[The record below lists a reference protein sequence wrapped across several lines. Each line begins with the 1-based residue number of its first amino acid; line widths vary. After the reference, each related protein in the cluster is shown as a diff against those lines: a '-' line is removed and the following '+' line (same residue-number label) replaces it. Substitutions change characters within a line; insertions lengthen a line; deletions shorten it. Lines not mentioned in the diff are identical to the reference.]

1 MRRERISFMPSS
13 FRAEISKILSCGIS
27 GKRLKSS
34 FFTSSAF
41 EDLRSALFRPITVL
55 FCRGIRREQ
64 MFFSSSPNS
73 RERSIRYKTASPSSK
88 RVFAIS

>member
-1 MRRERISFMPSS
+1 MRRERISFMPLS

-34 FFTSSAF
+34 FFTSSVFA
-41 EDLRSALFRPITVL
+41 DARSVLFRPITVL

-64 MFFSSSPNS
+64 IFFSSSPNS